1 MKITW
6 YGQASFGIES
16 ASGIRIVTDPYDPEK
31 AGFKPFPDPA
41 DIVIKSSSSDDFHD
55 NDHLVPKKDGATVID
70 ALVVASEQGTGHG
83 AAESHGIRFS
93 TIEAMEHQDHPSG
106 HPDQNA
112 MYRFSVDGISFG
124 HMGDMGEDFSP
135 AQMEFFK
142 GVDVLLSHAG
152 GFPVISLEE
161 LQRIIGETRPRLVIP
176 MHFRTLCFKPGTML
190 FITEFLKLF
199 PEEEVDFAFNC
210 NTELDAGSLPEPTRV
225 LVLDYL

>member
-16 ASGIRIVTDPYDPEK
+16 ASGLRIVTDPYDPEK

-55 NDHLVPKKDGATVID
+55 NDHLVPKKDGAAVID
-70 ALVVASEQGTGHG
+70 ALVVASEQGTGQG
-83 AAESHGIRFS
+83 ATESHGIRFA

-112 MYRFSVDGISFG
+112 MYRFTVDGISFG

-135 AQMEFFK
+135 AQMEFFRD
-142 GVDVLLSHAG
+142 VDVLLSHAG

-176 MHFRTLCFKPGTML
+176 MHFRTLCFKPGTMH

-199 PEEEVDFAFNC
+199 PEDEVDFAFTC
-210 NTELDAGSLPEPTRV
+210 DTELEAESLPEPTRV